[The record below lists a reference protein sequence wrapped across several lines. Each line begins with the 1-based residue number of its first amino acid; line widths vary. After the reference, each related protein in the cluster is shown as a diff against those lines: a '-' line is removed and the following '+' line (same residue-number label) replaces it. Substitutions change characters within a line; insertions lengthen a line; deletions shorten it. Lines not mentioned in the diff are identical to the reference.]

1 MKIFAIVAAS
11 AVVLTA
17 CTAQVPDSGQGVG
30 FNDFAEFELE
40 RARREAQL
48 RGETGPVVAANGAI
62 VTPGAPTP
70 TSVGGGVNSSD
81 LAAAGIGSQSGAG
94 ISTGPTAGSP
104 TGPNVGQTVGPAVGT
119 QGAPATAAQTR
130 LASNADISDEQDF
143 GAVASRESIESDAER
158 RARQAAAYQ
167 LIEATALPD
176 RNGNAGPNIVQY
188 ALQAPNNLGE
198 RVFDRSGFNAANRFA
213 RNCAKYRSPDEAQRD
228 FINRGGPQR
237 DRLGLDPDGDGF
249 ACGWD
254 PQAFRTLASGN

>member
-1 MKIFAIVAAS
+1 MKRLAILGVSAFVLAAC
-11 AVVLTA
+11 AA
-17 CTAQVPDSGQGVG
+17 EVPNSGQGVG

-48 RGETGPVVAANGAI
+48 RGEAGPTFSPNGAI

-70 TSVGGGVNSSD
+70 VAGPAGVNSSD
-81 LAAAGIGSQSGAG
+81 LAAAGIGAQASGGVTGGGSGAPVAAT
-94 ISTGPTAGSP
+94 S
-104 TGPNVGQTVGPAVGT
+104 QTP
-119 QGAPATAAQTR
+119 
-130 LASNADISDEQDF
+130 LASNGDISDEQDF

-176 RNGNAGPNIVQY
+176 RNGNVGPNIVQY

-198 RVFDRSGFNAANRFA
+198 SVFTRSGFNAANKFT
-213 RNCAKYRSPDEAQRD
+213 RNCAKYRTPDEAQRD
-228 FINRGGPQR
+228 FISRGGPQR

-254 PQAFRTLASGN
+254 PQPFRTLASGN